1 MRRNGPSLSQRLDAR
16 ETSAECRKLE
26 KEVLHSDG
34 RQKFDSAC
42 AKLETARRR
51 HLRLMQ
57 MIDDPYVR
65 ELYRM
70 HYIEGR
76 TWLSIAFATG
86 AYDESVPHKCVS
98 RYMNANGIH
107 ISLRLNMARAETAT
121 GTKRR

>member
-1 MRRNGPSLSQRLDAR
+1 
-16 ETSAECRKLE
+16 
-26 KEVLHSDG
+26 
-34 RQKFDSAC
+34 
-42 AKLETARRR
+42 
-51 HLRLMQ
+51 MQ

-86 AYDESVPHKCVS
+86 AYDESVPRKCVS